1 MPIHSEDIK
10 NMSTPEKA
18 KLFSLLRNDKEL
30 QEYLN
35 SNDILYEELK
45 RRDADYAD
53 GKMHLTS
60 RQELSTRLNK
70 RRDAL

>member
-1 MPIHSEDIK
+1 MSLHSEDIK

-35 SNDILYEELK
+35 SNDILYEELT
-45 RRDADYAD
+45 RRDAAYAEE
-53 GKMHLTS
+53 KLYLTL
-60 RQELSTRLNK
+60 RKELSTRLKK
-70 RRDAL
+70 RRGAL